1 MLMHY
6 IYDNQLMPKVATYF
20 DLHENKHVP
29 VEDAIQQ
36 AFGMS
41 APQFDKALR
50 SYVSSGHYMYY
61 SISTP
66 AKIASNDYTVT
77 PLSAVA
83 SNAVL
88 ADIHLHSRDY
98 QERALNEFQ
107 DILKSDPNSAVAY
120 RGLGYAYL
128 QKGNFNQAA
137 EYFKRASQLDSK
149 DPRVHYYN
157 ALLMARKNG
166 FSGGADLPTMTKEL
180 ESSISLD
187 PNFADS
193 YALLAMAQSGS
204 GDPAKALATMQKAL
218 AISPRNENYL
228 FNLANLYLAARHP
241 DQAIALLQSLQA
253 SANPEMAS
261 RAAGQLTLAQQFKEM
276 GDAPEVG
283 ITPRLIVRNNPPE
296 ETVSEPA
303 RVPVPSAPAQFVRGT
318 LTNVDCSTPPFAT
331 LTVVSGAKTWKMKVT
346 DTSHV
351 ILIGADEFSCA

>member
-1 MLMHY
+1 
-6 IYDNQLMPKVATYF
+6 
-20 DLHENKHVP
+20 
-29 VEDAIQQ
+29 
-36 AFGMS
+36 
-41 APQFDKALR
+41 
-50 SYVSSGHYMYY
+50 
-61 SISTP
+61 
-66 AKIASNDYTVT
+66 
-77 PLSAVA
+77 
-83 SNAVL
+83 
-88 ADIHLHSRDY
+88 
-98 QERALNEFQ
+98 
-107 DILKSDPNSAVAY
+107 
-120 RGLGYAYL
+120 
-128 QKGNFNQAA
+128 
-137 EYFKRASQLDSK
+137 
-149 DPRVHYYN
+149 
-157 ALLMARKNG
+157 
-166 FSGGADLPTMTKEL
+166 
-180 ESSISLD
+180 
-187 PNFADS
+187 
-193 YALLAMAQSGS
+193 
-204 GDPAKALATMQKAL
+204 MQKAL